1 MAECQPARKSN
12 RDGSHVAPIEHL
24 CYSQDVDLIDRLR
37 LAAEGAV
44 DEAADQHD
52 RRLTAAMP
60 ACGAA
65 PRPVLKTYSHKGR
78 DIPIYPAAGPGGRRF
93 PLLKAMLT
101 TVCERDCNYCSFRA
115 GRDQRRVTFR
125 PEEMAAAFAEAHRRG
140 LVQGLFLSA
149 GIVTGGINT
158 QERLNATAEILRQR
172 YGFTG
177 YIHLKIM
184 PGAEP
189 DQVRRA
195 MSIASR
201 VSINLEAP
209 NAMRLP
215 TLAPHKSFDDELIPP
230 LRWAETHRQAHAGPT
245 RLASSATQFVVG
257 AAGEA
262 DMELLATVEHAYRHF
277 GLSRAFFQSFNP
289 IVGTPLENLP
299 PETPLRQ
306 NRLYQASYLLRDY
319 GFDLEDMPLQPDG
332 NLPLYQDP
340 KAAAADADLRLEPIE
355 LNQADRWQLLRV
367 PGIGP
372 KSATALTAAR
382 RESHLYD
389 LSQLRALGIAA
400 ERAAPYITLMGRR
413 PPIQLPLLPF

>member
-1 MAECQPARKSN
+1 MPSGCLSTSQGSN
-12 RDGSHVAPIEHL
+12 GDGSRIAWIEHL

-37 LAAEGAV
+37 LAAEGAI

-149 GIVTGGINT
+149 GIVTGGVNT
-158 QERLNATAEILRQR
+158 QERLNATAVILRQR
-172 YGFTG
+172 YGFAG

-189 DQVRRA
+189 DQVQRA

-209 NAMRLP
+209 NALRLP
-215 TLAPHKSFDDELIPP
+215 ILAPHKSFDDELIPP

-262 DMELLATVEHAYRHF
+262 DLEILATVEHAYRNF
-277 GLSRAFFQSFNP
+277 GLSRAFFSLSIQSSERRSRTCLPRPLCGRIGCIRRPTCYGTTVSILRTCRSSLTATSPSIRIPKRPPLTPIYGSNP
-289 IVGTPLENLP
+289 LSSIRRT
-299 PETPLRQ
+299 
-306 NRLYQASYLLRDY
+306 
-319 GFDLEDMPLQPDG
+319 DG
-332 NLPLYQDP
+332 NCF
-340 KAAAADADLRLEPIE
+340 AF
-355 LNQADRWQLLRV
+355 QA
-367 PGIGP
+367 
-372 KSATALTAAR
+372 
-382 RESHLYD
+382 
-389 LSQLRALGIAA
+389 
-400 ERAAPYITLMGRR
+400 
-413 PPIQLPLLPF
+413 